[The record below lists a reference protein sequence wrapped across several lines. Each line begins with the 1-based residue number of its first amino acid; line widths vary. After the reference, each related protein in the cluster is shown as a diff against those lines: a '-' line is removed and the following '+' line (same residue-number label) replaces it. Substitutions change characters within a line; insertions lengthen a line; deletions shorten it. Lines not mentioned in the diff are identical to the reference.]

1 MIRVIVVGSLKSFA
15 RKVPVLSDGR
25 AAASKGSGSNTSLG
39 TASRGV
45 LPIRPFADR
54 WFLWRE
60 FAGHR
65 LCGWLEAMLPYQVV
79 TVDIGQQQSRP
90 RKSRPFWLDYVSEL
104 AAEARRSRSR
114 AGGDDGGHWNPP
126 LPWSGHRGAGAAR
139 SRTCRRP
146 SYSKMRPDTLL
157 PSFRRFGTE
166 ELPTGPFPT
175 HSI

>member
-54 WFLWRE
+54 WVLWRE

-79 TVDIGQQQSRP
+79 TVDIG
-90 RKSRPFWLDYVSEL
+90 
-104 AAEARRSRSR
+104 
-114 AGGDDGGHWNPP
+114 
-126 LPWSGHRGAGAAR
+126 HRGR
-139 SRTCRRP
+139 SGSITCRNLPPKRADP
-146 SYSKMRPDTLL
+146 DLAPEATTVAIGIHPFRGRDTGERARPDQEHVAD
-157 PSFRRFGTE
+157 RRTQK
-166 ELPTGPFPT
+166 
-175 HSI
+175 